1 VLDELT
7 KLWCNPTTVDYQN
20 KYSQLVNRCDNLSK
34 KHQIDIFTI
43 GLNNPLKTDVEL
55 EQLATLEEAMTLAR
69 AYEQRLSMVD
79 DVTLHTLSRLASK
92 PLALPTPTMALGDT
106 SSTNATLPPTPSL
119 KRLIVVEMAAKQ
131 EKGEC
136 YNCTEKFSREHLQI
150 SPMKGNL
157 LL

>member
-55 EQLATLEEAMTLAR
+55 EQLATL
-69 AYEQRLSMVD
+69 
-79 DVTLHTLSRLASK
+79 
-92 PLALPTPTMALGDT
+92 
-106 SSTNATLPPTPSL
+106 
-119 KRLIVVEMAAKQ
+119 
-131 EKGEC
+131 
-136 YNCTEKFSREHLQI
+136 
-150 SPMKGNL
+150 
-157 LL
+157 